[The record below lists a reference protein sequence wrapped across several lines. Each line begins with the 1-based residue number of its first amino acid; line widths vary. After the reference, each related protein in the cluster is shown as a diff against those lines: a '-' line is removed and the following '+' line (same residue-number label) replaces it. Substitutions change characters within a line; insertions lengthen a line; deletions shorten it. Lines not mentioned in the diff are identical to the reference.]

1 MSHPSLFID
10 ALQYNNWSEE
20 ILKQINQGGL
30 SAVHVTICYHEDF
43 QEMVQNVV
51 DWNRRFE
58 DFSSLIFLGRTA
70 ADVVKAQKEGRTAI
84 FFGFQN
90 CSPIED
96 NIGLV
101 EVCHQL
107 GARFM
112 QLTYNNQSLLGT
124 GCYEEND
131 PGITRMGKQVI
142 KEMNRVGLVVDMSHS
157 AERSTLEAIEISE
170 RPIAIT
176 HANPTFW
183 HPALRNKSNEVLKA
197 LGESGGMLGFS
208 VYPHHLKDG
217 SDCTLES
224 FCNMI
229 ADTAE
234 IMGIKNIGIGTDLC
248 QNQPDSVV
256 EWMRN
261 GTWTN
266 DRDYGEGSASFAG
279 FPDQPE
285 WFRDNRDF
293 VNIATGLRSVGFS
306 NDDVDLVMGKNWLN
320 FSNPRL
326 NLYNKFMS
334 SESVLIDIE
343 SDFMRSPEKVM
354 RLDRMGSSFPT
365 RLSFMRT
372 LIRRM
377 SKENWQ
383 FKRTLRKVDK
393 DGYGVSVYSAITPK
407 RTYSLI
413 AFTQEIPADM
423 RTDRVIAEVWDAT
436 FSLFDGVPTQEDIDY
451 LAENTPFRKVEDTGR
466 VSLFWQEQIKV

>member
-1 MSHPSLFID
+1 MAHQSLFID

-20 ILKQINQGGL
+20 VFQQINWGGI
-30 SAVHVTICYHEDF
+30 SAIHVTICYHEDF
-43 QEMVQNVV
+43 QEMVQNVI

-58 DFSSLIFLGRTA
+58 DYSALIFQGRTA
-70 ADVVKAQKEGRTAI
+70 SDVLKARKEGRTAI

-107 GARFM
+107 GVRFM

-183 HPALRNKSNEVLKA
+183 HPALRNKSDEVLKA

-217 SDCTLES
+217 SNCTLES
-224 FCNMI
+224 FCTMI
-229 ADTAE
+229 ADTADL
-234 IMGIKNIGIGTDLC
+234 MGINSIGIGTDLC

-285 WFRDNRDF
+285 WFLDNRHF
-293 VNIATGLRSVGFS
+293 VNIASGLLSKGFS
-306 NDDVDLVMGKNWLN
+306 NEDVELVMGKNWLN
-320 FSNPRL
+320 F
-326 NLYNKFMS
+326 F
-334 SESVLIDIE
+334 EA
-343 SDFMRSPEKVM
+343 
-354 RLDRMGSSFPT
+354 SFEP
-365 RLSFMRT
+365 L
-372 LIRRM
+372 
-377 SKENWQ
+377 K
-383 FKRTLRKVDK
+383 
-393 DGYGVSVYSAITPK
+393 
-407 RTYSLI
+407 
-413 AFTQEIPADM
+413 
-423 RTDRVIAEVWDAT
+423 
-436 FSLFDGVPTQEDIDY
+436 
-451 LAENTPFRKVEDTGR
+451 
-466 VSLFWQEQIKV
+466 